1 MLSREA
7 LEAYRHMTPDQR
19 LALTL
24 QAMRESIPYL
34 LSGPPEVVDRRFG
47 LIRRENDLRNGR
59 MLEALAAAELGSDGT
74 SPTDEPSTNG

>member
-7 LEAYRHMTPDQR
+7 LEAYRRMTPDQR

-34 LSGPPEVVDRRFG
+34 LSGPPEVVDRRFE
-47 LIRRENDLRNGR
+47 LIRRENDLRNRR
-59 MLEALAAAELGSDGT
+59 MLEALAAAELGNDGT
-74 SPTDEPSTNG
+74 

>member
-34 LSGPPEVVDRRFG
+34 LSGPPEVVDRRFE
-47 LIRRENDLRNGR
+47 LIRRENDLRNRR
-59 MLEALAAAELGSDGT
+59 MLEALAAAELGNDGT